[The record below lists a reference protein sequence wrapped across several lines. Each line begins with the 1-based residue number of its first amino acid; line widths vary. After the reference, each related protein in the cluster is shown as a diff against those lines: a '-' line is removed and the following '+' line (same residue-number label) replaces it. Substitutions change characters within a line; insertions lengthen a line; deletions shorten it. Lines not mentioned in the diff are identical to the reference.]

1 VCTFVHRWASGE
13 NAARPSSCLLLTRS
27 QLGVERQALTII
39 NVLRYTLDMDMTTTR
54 SLPVRDAMPKE
65 PCCEGA
71 VEVPPSFNVARGD
84 ALAGRLKALADATRL
99 RMLDL
104 LVAQEVPLCVCEITT
119 QFAQQQPTISHH
131 LRILR
136 EAGLIAGEKR
146 GVWSYYWATETG
158 RRSMSLV
165 KTLL

>member
-1 VCTFVHRWASGE
+1 MTS
-13 NAARPSSCLLLTRS
+13 TRS
-27 QLGVERQALTII
+27 NSRRESEPT
-39 NVLRYTLDMDMTTTR
+39 
-54 SLPVRDAMPKE
+54 E
-65 PCCEGA
+65 PCCEVA
-71 VEVPPSFNVARGD
+71 VAPAEFDAVRGD
-84 ALAGRLKALADATRL
+84 ALALRLKALADPTRL

-104 LVAQEVPLCVCEITT
+104 LVAQQVPLCVCEITT

-158 RRSMSLV
+158 RRSMSVV
-165 KTLL
+165 KTLP